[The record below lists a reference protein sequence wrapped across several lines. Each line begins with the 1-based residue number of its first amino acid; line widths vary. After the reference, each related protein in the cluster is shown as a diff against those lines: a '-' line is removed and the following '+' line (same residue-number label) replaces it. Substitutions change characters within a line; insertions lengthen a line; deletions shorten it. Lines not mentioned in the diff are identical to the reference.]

1 MKVSDVKVLTNVH
14 QIKANFCNLPVY
26 FVGPVVIGFEEI
38 SISVSE
44 NIGNVVIPVTL
55 VQMIAVPVIVDYAV
69 VNGTAREGEG

>member
-1 MKVSDVKVLTNVH
+1 MKVSDVKVFTNVH
-14 QIKANFCNLPVY
+14 QIKANLY

-44 NIGNVVIPVTL
+44 NIGSVVIPVTL

-69 VNGTAREGEG
+69 VNRTAREGEG